1 VPHLLVRDDVRRRL
15 TVTVSGPLTIDVV
28 FSIVDHQAAD
38 GTWAYGVLHDLSG
51 TTGAVDA
58 SAIRMLVDRV
68 KRLSVV
74 HGPRGPVALVTSE
87 PAQFGM
93 GRMYGILG
101 EMGEASPV
109 GVFRDIEAAGRWLD
123 ELQSPQP

>member
-1 VPHLLVRDDVRRRL
+1 M
-15 TVTVSGPLTIDVV
+15 DVV

-38 GTWAYGVLHDLSG
+38 GLWAYGVLHDLSR

-58 SAIRMLVDRV
+58 SAIRVLVERV
-68 KRLSVV
+68 RRLSIL
-74 HGPRGPVALVTSE
+74 HGPRGPVAIVTSE

-101 EMGEASPV
+101 EMGDASPV

-123 ELQSPQP
+123 ELQSPLP